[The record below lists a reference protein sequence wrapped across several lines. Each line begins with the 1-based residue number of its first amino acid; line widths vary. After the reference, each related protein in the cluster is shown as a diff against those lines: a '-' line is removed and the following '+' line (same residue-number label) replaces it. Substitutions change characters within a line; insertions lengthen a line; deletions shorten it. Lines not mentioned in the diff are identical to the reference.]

1 MAIDPANLPI
11 FGDPSPTDPPA
22 PVRAACGLLV
32 TEAGVSAAQMTYL
45 STAGDHDLTIFFVP
59 LALTVWFALSL
70 RAGRA
75 WARSAALMA
84 ACITLV
90 PGAALFSG
98 PGELGVLLVAV
109 ALLLA
114 AARLVYRADV
124 REYFEP
130 EDCPEQEWV

>member
-32 TEAGVSAAQMTYL
+32 TGAGVSAAQMTYL
-45 STAGDHDLTIFFVP
+45 SVVGGHDLAIFFVP

-75 WARSAALMA
+75 WARFAAVMA
-84 ACITLV
+84 ACVTLV
-90 PGAALFSG
+90 PGFALFSG

-109 ALLLA
+109 ALLVA
-114 AARLVYRADV
+114 ATRLVYRADV
-124 REYFEP
+124 RGYFEP
-130 EDCPEQEWV
+130 EDCPEQEHV